1 MTKTFNNYNV
11 RPELLCHKNNELFN
25 SITSNLI
32 RNVPKDFFKKYS
44 LKIPLF
50 STSHTVSFF

>member
-32 RNVPKDFFKKYS
+32 RNVPNDFLKKCS
-44 LKIPLF
+44 VKIPLF
-50 STSHTVSFF
+50 FTSDTVSFF